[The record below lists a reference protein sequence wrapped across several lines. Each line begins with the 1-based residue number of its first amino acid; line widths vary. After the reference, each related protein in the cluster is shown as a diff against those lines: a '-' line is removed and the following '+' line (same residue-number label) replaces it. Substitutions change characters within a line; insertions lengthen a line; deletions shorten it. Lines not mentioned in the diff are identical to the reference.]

1 MSKQTPADHRHP
13 TLNVRMF
20 LLLLRRLGALRLLQA
35 LLQKNSGLKQK
46 CPCECYVSV
55 FRHRLKQNQDR
66 QACSTC
72 RCVYVC
78 THTDTLSSALTAYQ
92 QELAASCT
100 FYPLLAAEEIVKSVL
115 YPPCRFLF
123 RWLFVC
129 FRFTFFISPPPT
141 PPHPQVNVLETGCSM
156 YLNDQICDFC
166 PGGWGVIIA

>member
-20 LLLLRRLGALRLLQA
+20 LLLSRQFGALWLQA
-35 LLQKNSGLKQK
+35 LLQKKQWAK
-46 CPCECYVSV
+46 TKVSV
-55 FRHRLKQNQDR
+55 RMLRVCVSAQTQQNQDR

-72 RCVYVC
+72 RCVHVC
-78 THTDTLSSALTAYQ
+78 THTDTLSSAQAAYQ
-92 QELAASCT
+92 QKLAACCT

-129 FRFTFFISPPPT
+129 FRFPFFISPPT
-141 PPHPQVNVLETGCSM
+141 PNP
-156 YLNDQICDFC
+156 
-166 PGGWGVIIA
+166 PGH